1 MSLWKNERKHLG
13 INKQME
19 KMNSKIDYV
28 DTSTATK
35 QFSNMI
41 VEKDESKNYKT
52 FFLNG
57 SWGSGKT
64 TFLED
69 TEKNPEGNLKKHR
82 WKVRYLKLWE
92 IKNDKS
98 VFELAFAVLFP
109 KYNFIV
115 WSFVITSIVVSLL
128 LTPTF
133 NLGLSS
139 MVHNFISSNII
150 KSLGLSNILEYIFIP
165 ILKTVLTIVALT
177 VSTFELLKLKSDSF
191 YIFLFNKK
199 LGNKNKKIVLV
210 VDDFDRISSERQKE
224 AYKLFNVIHGKIPI
238 VFVGDL
244 DNITNDSDSSLKFL
258 NKIIDKRVE
267 LPVAINSKNVLKNY
281 ISSLKEQL
289 RDVEGF
295 YFYTYNASYINAFLD
310 EDFLNSNL
318 TLREINQFKSLL
330 ESEMSKKEGR
340 VRLIQQIVIVYL
352 YLFDSQKYNELR
364 KNYDSNNKKVSITR
378 LYEKGETKY
387 KNVNNILFSDPDRY
401 RVPLAF
407 EIGPVS
413 YFIND
418 NLENLSISKAEELL
432 KKMYD
437 DIEIIENLNENK
449 EEFLSFIR
457 QTTIELNELETLLR
471 SILLKITDPK
481 FQEITSIIVNKI
493 NIVLSQER
501 INKKYD
507 EFWIEVTKGIDI
519 SKRCYFY
526 VKYHVFADNK
536 SFSTM
541 KEDLLDYIDTSEK
554 IENVP
559 EVAFSLLQGK
569 ISNYEEYKLYLIKL
583 FNSEIENKEKNYNI
597 LCNYFGIRKMNLD
610 DEIKYEIYKAI
621 KDNPEAII
629 RSFIDFFNKEV
640 LMVNSDNISFVY

>member
-1 MSLWKNERKHLG
+1 
-13 INKQME
+13 ME
-19 KMNSKIDYV
+19 EMNSKIDYV

-35 QFSNMI
+35 QFSDMI

-69 TEKNPEGNLKKHR
+69 TEKNQEGNLKKYR

-109 KYNFIV
+109 KYNFFV
-115 WSFVITSIVVSLL
+115 WSFVIFSIVVSLL

-133 NLGLSS
+133 DLGLSS
-139 MVHNFISSNII
+139 MVHNFISSDII
-150 KSLGLSNILEYIFIP
+150 KSLGLSNFLEYIFIP
-165 ILKTVLTIVALT
+165 ILKSIFTIVALT

-199 LGNKNKKIVLV
+199 LGNKNKKVVLV
-210 VDDFDRISSERQKE
+210 VDDFDRVSSERQKD

-244 DNITNDSDSSLKFL
+244 DNITNDSDRSLKFL

-281 ISSLKEQL
+281 ILSLKKQL
-289 RDVEGF
+289 EDVDAS
-295 YFYTYNASYINAFLD
+295 YFYGTNYRYIDGFLD

-330 ESEMSKKEGR
+330 DSEMLKKEGR
-340 VRLIQQIVIVYL
+340 VRLSQQIVIIYL
-352 YLFDSQKYNELR
+352 YLFDSQRYNELR
-364 KNYDSNNKKVSITR
+364 KNYDSNEKKVRITGF
-378 LYEKGETKY
+378 YEKDETKDETKY
-387 KNVNNILFSDPDRY
+387 NNINTVLFDSLGKHD
-401 RVPLAF
+401 VPLAF

-418 NLENLSISKAEELL
+418 SIENLSVSKAEKILED
-432 KKMYD
+432 MYD
-437 DIEIIENLNENK
+437 DIEIIDDLGENK
-449 EEFLSFIR
+449 EEFLSFITR
-457 QTTIELNELETLLR
+457 TTIELEKLKTLLR
-471 SILLKITDPK
+471 SILFKITDPK
-481 FQEITSIIVNKI
+481 FQDIASIVVDKI
-493 NIVLSQER
+493 NR
-501 INKKYD
+501 IFSEDSGNKLND
-507 EFWIEVTKGIDI
+507 EFWIEITKGIDI

-526 VKYHVFADNK
+526 VKYRVFADNK
-536 SFSTM
+536 SFSTI
-541 KEDLLDYIDTSEK
+541 KEELLDYISTKK

-559 EVAFSLLQGK
+559 EVAYSLLQGE
-569 ISNYEEYKLYLIKL
+569 ITNYENYELYLKKL
-583 FNSEIENKEKNYNI
+583 FNSEIENKEKNYYI
-597 LCNYFGIRKMNLD
+597 LSDYFEIDEMCYKNETLFVTGDYEKNNYINVTAFV
-610 DEIKYEIYKAI
+610 
-621 KDNPEAII
+621 
-629 RSFIDFFNKEV
+629 DFFNKEV
-640 LMVNSDNISFVY
+640 LMVNSENTV

>member
-1 MSLWKNERKHLG
+1 
-13 INKQME
+13 ME
-19 KMNSKIDYV
+19 EKNSKIDHV
-28 DTSTATK
+28 DTSVATR

-41 VEKDESKNYKT
+41 VEKDENKNYKT

-69 TEKNPEGNLKKHR
+69 TEKNQEGNLKKYR

-109 KYNFIV
+109 KYNFFV
-115 WSFVITSIVVSLL
+115 WSFVIISIVVSLL

-133 NLGLSS
+133 DLGLSS
-139 MVHNFISSNII
+139 MVHNFISSDII
-150 KSLGLSNILEYIFIP
+150 KSLGLSNFLEYIFIP
-165 ILKTVLTIVALT
+165 ILKSVFTIVALT

-199 LGNKNKKIVLV
+199 LGNKNKKVVLV
-210 VDDFDRISSERQKE
+210 VDDFDRVSSERQKE

-244 DNITNDSDSSLKFL
+244 DNITNDSDRSLKFL

-267 LPVAINSKNVLKNY
+267 LPVAINPKNVLKNY
-281 ISSLKEQL
+281 ILSLKKQL
-289 RDVEGF
+289 VDVDAS
-295 YFYTYNASYINAFLD
+295 YFYGSSYRYIDGFLD

-330 ESEMSKKEGR
+330 DSEMLKKEGR
-340 VRLIQQIVIVYL
+340 VRLSQQMVIIYL

-364 KNYDSNNKKVSITR
+364 KNYDSNEKKVRITGF
-378 LYEKGETKY
+378 YEKDKTKY
-387 KNVNNILFSDPDRY
+387 NNINTVLFDSLGKHN
-401 RVPLAF
+401 VPLAF

-418 NLENLSISKAEELL
+418 SIENLSVSKAEKILED
-432 KKMYD
+432 MYD
-437 DIEIIENLNENK
+437 DIEIIDDLGENK
-449 EEFLSFIR
+449 EEFLSFIN
-457 QTTIELNELETLLR
+457 QTTIELEKLKTLLR
-471 SILLKITDPK
+471 NILSKITDPK
-481 FQEITSIIVNKI
+481 FQDITPIVVDKI
-493 NIVLSQER
+493 NR
-501 INKKYD
+501 IFFKDSGNKLND
-507 EFWIEVTKGIDI
+507 EFWIEITKEIDI

-526 VKYHVFADNK
+526 VKYRVFADNK
-536 SFSTM
+536 SFSTI
-541 KEDLLDYIDTSEK
+541 KEDLLDYINTSEK

-559 EVAFSLLQGK
+559 EVAYSLLQGE
-569 ISNYEEYKLYLIKL
+569 IPNYENYKVYLIKL
-583 FNSEIENKEKNYNI
+583 FNSEIENKEKNYYI
-597 LCNYFGIRKMNLD
+597 LLDYFK
-610 DEIKYEIYKAI
+610 IKEMIHGNETYFVTGDYEENKY
-621 KDNPEAII
+621 
-629 RSFIDFFNKEV
+629 IDVTAFVDFLNKEV
-640 LMVNSDNISFVY
+640 LIVNSENTD

>member
-1 MSLWKNERKHLG
+1 
-13 INKQME
+13 ME
-19 KMNSKIDYV
+19 EMNSKIDYV

-41 VEKDESKNYKT
+41 VEKDEIKNYKT

-69 TEKNPEGNLKKHR
+69 TEKNPEGNLKKYR

-109 KYNFIV
+109 KYNFFV
-115 WSFVITSIVVSLL
+115 WFFVIISIVVSLL

-133 NLGLSS
+133 NLGLSN
-139 MVHNFISSNII
+139 MVHNFISSDII
-150 KSLGLSNILEYIFIP
+150 KSLGLSDFLENIFIP
-165 ILKTVLTIVALT
+165 ILKSVFTIVALV
-177 VSTFELLKLKSDSF
+177 VSTCELLKLKSDSF

-210 VDDFDRISSERQKE
+210 VDDFDRVSSERQKE

-244 DNITNDSDSSLKFL
+244 DNITNDSDISLKFL

-267 LPVAINSKNVLKNY
+267 LPVAINSKNVLKSY
-281 ISSLKEQL
+281 ISSLKKQL
-289 RDVEGF
+289 RDVDSF
-295 YFYTYNASYINAFLD
+295 YYHNSNTIYVDDFLD

-330 ESEMSKKEGR
+330 DSEMLKKEGR
-340 VRLIQQIVIVYL
+340 VRLSQQIVINYL

-364 KNYDSNNKKVSITR
+364 KNYDSNNKKVRITGF
-378 LYEKGETKY
+378 YDNDETKY
-387 KNVNNILFSDPDRY
+387 KNINNILFDCRSKNY
-401 RVPLAF
+401 VPLAF

-418 NLENLSISKAEELL
+418 NIENLSVSKAEKILED
-432 KKMYD
+432 MYD
-437 DIEIIENLNENK
+437 DIEIIDDLGENK
-449 EEFLSFIR
+449 EEFLSFMT
-457 QTTIELNELETLLR
+457 QTNIELEKLKTLLR
-471 SILLKITDPK
+471 SILSKITDPK
-481 FQEITSIIVNKI
+481 FQDITPIVVDKINRIFSEDSGNKLNDELWIEITK
-493 NIVLSQER
+493 E
-501 INKKYD
+501 
-507 EFWIEVTKGIDI
+507 IDI

-526 VKYHVFADNK
+526 VKYRVFADNK
-536 SFSTM
+536 SFLTI
-541 KEDLLDYIDTSEK
+541 KEDLLNYINTSKK

-559 EVAFSLLQGK
+559 EVAYSLLQGE
-569 ISNYEEYKLYLIKL
+569 IPNYENYELYLIKL
-583 FNSEIENKEKNYNI
+583 FNSQIENKEKNYYI
-597 LCNYFGIRKMNLD
+597 LLGYF
-610 DEIKYEIYKAI
+610 EIEEMIHGNETYFVTGDYE
-621 KDNPEAII
+621 KDNCINVTA
-629 RSFIDFFNKEV
+629 FVDFLIQRCLK
-640 LMVNSDNISFVY
+640 

>member
-1 MSLWKNERKHLG
+1 
-13 INKQME
+13 ME
-19 KMNSKIDYV
+19 EKNSKIDHV
-28 DTSTATK
+28 DTSVATK

-41 VEKDESKNYKT
+41 VEKDENKNYKT

-69 TEKNPEGNLKKHR
+69 TEKNQEGNLKKYR

-109 KYNFIV
+109 KYNFFV
-115 WSFVITSIVVSLL
+115 WSFVIISIVVSLL

-133 NLGLSS
+133 DLGLSS
-139 MVHNFISSNII
+139 MVHNFISSDII
-150 KSLGLSNILEYIFIP
+150 KSLGLSNFLEYIFIP
-165 ILKTVLTIVALT
+165 ILKSVFTIVALT

-199 LGNKNKKIVLV
+199 LGNKNKKVVLV
-210 VDDFDRISSERQKE
+210 VDDFDRVSSERQKE

-244 DNITNDSDSSLKFL
+244 DNITNDSDRSLKFL

-267 LPVAINSKNVLKNY
+267 LPVAINPKNVLKNY
-281 ISSLKEQL
+281 ILSLKKQL
-289 RDVEGF
+289 VDVDAS
-295 YFYTYNASYINAFLD
+295 YFYGSSYRYIDGFLD

-330 ESEMSKKEGR
+330 DSEMLKKEGR
-340 VRLIQQIVIVYL
+340 VRLSQQMVIIYL

-364 KNYDSNNKKVSITR
+364 KNYDSNEKKVRITGF
-378 LYEKGETKY
+378 YEKDKTKY
-387 KNVNNILFSDPDRY
+387 NNINTVLFDSLGKHN
-401 RVPLAF
+401 VPLAF

-418 NLENLSISKAEELL
+418 SIENLSVSKAEKILED
-432 KKMYD
+432 MYD
-437 DIEIIENLNENK
+437 DIEIIDDLGENK
-449 EEFLSFIR
+449 EEFLSFIN
-457 QTTIELNELETLLR
+457 QTTIELEKLKTLLR
-471 SILLKITDPK
+471 NILSKITDPK
-481 FQEITSIIVNKI
+481 FQDITPIVVDKI
-493 NIVLSQER
+493 NR
-501 INKKYD
+501 IFSKDSGNKLND
-507 EFWIEVTKGIDI
+507 EFWIEITKEIDI

-526 VKYHVFADNK
+526 VKYRVFADNK
-536 SFSTM
+536 SFSTI
-541 KEDLLDYIDTSEK
+541 KEDLLDYINTSEK

-559 EVAFSLLQGK
+559 EVAYSLLQGE
-569 ISNYEEYKLYLIKL
+569 IPNYENYKVYLIKL
-583 FNSEIENKEKNYNI
+583 FNSEIENKEKNYYI
-597 LCNYFGIRKMNLD
+597 LLDYFK
-610 DEIKYEIYKAI
+610 IKEMIHGNETYFVTGDYEENKY
-621 KDNPEAII
+621 
-629 RSFIDFFNKEV
+629 IDVTAFVDFLNKEV
-640 LMVNSDNISFVY
+640 LIVNSENTD